1 MRDNADDKHLLDDL
15 RHIEGFP
22 IGEDEDLQ
30 ALSDPP
36 HYTAYPNP
44 HIAEFIE
51 KWGQP
56 YDEATDDYH
65 REPFVADVS
74 DPRARAALST
84 TPTPTTP
91 KCPTRL
97 SSPLSSTTPSRAIS
111 SLTAFAAPA

>member
-1 MRDNADDKHLLDDL
+1 MTDNLDEL

-22 IGEDEDLQ
+22 IGEDEDLL

-51 KWGQP
+51 KWGTP

-65 REPFVADVS
+65 REPYVGDVS
-74 DPRARAALST
+74 EGKSDPIYK
-84 TPTPTTP
+84 PMPTTP
-91 KCPTRL
+91 KCPTRP
-97 SSPLSSTTPSRAIS
+97 SSRSSSTTLSQATS
-111 SLTAFAAPA
+111 SLTASAARV